1 MDDAIEIEQKFH
13 IIHHNIV
20 SNLQIHFKR
29 LESYSRRSVRC
40 DTHLYIYNDFVT
52 TIMLPRFV
60 DNLV

>member
-1 MDDAIEIEQKFH
+1 MVRSVKEAFDDMK
-13 IIHHNIV
+13 V
-20 SNLQIHFKR
+20 LSNFPI
-29 LESYSRRSVRC
+29 VRC